1 MPPPPAPPSTLQE
14 NDTPED
20 ILRTLA
26 KPYDLDPDLLL
37 SVAQIE
43 SSLNPHVHPS
53 NKGAI
58 GLMQLMPATATRQK
72 VNIND
77 PYENALGGVRE
88 LADLRDRYGG
98 DLEMMVRRYNGRGP
112 ETTDYARKVLG
123 EYERRK
129 GFAPGT
135 LTAQLNPNHPN
146 DPRDVREAAAAPST
160 AKPAAAPGTP
170 PPAPPKGWDEQHPWL
185 AAAMPALD
193 VAAGVGKGALQTAS
207 NLGRIVHQVPGVDEF
222 TDWLYGFQP
231 PPSPLEQQI
240 TGKQKPVSQ
249 RAFDV
254 LDEDLKPTNTA
265 QAIGKTAEQV
275 GEYFIPSEATAEA
288 GTRLA
293 AATAPLLRPVV
304 GKTLAKVLP
313 RAAAEAASTAG
324 VTAAQGGS
332 AEEVKRAAELG
343 AVLPVATAAA
353 GKGVA
358 KYLETSSGKKLQQAI
373 GPTAQRFKAIAA
385 RIAPRMQREGLGGI
399 GGRQGMI
406 DQAAQKLDEG
416 DQALDAAMAR
426 YGKDQVDPQPII
438 DALERTKD
446 GFRTTQL
453 DAAGNAVLDQHGNPV
468 IVPIDR
474 RVLAQLGALQQTMR
488 NLGPNATL
496 EQLRTVRQV
505 WDRVVNQAGGF
516 AHRAPGA
523 IGQPLRDFDEAWAK
537 REATGALR
545 DLLGQKYPDIAA
557 LNREWSFW
565 KDVIDVFRQTVQR
578 TAPQERSLGSRMLG
592 GALRIAGATLG
603 GELGSKA
610 GGAWAGAGAGLFVA
624 DQLQKA
630 MATPGWRFMSSR
642 ARYQLAQ
649 AMVNQDAGTIGRI
662 LSRVIATGGIG
673 QAPPPSPGAQVAQPP
688 PGPAPGQKWYETPTL
703 NLTISSKEQP

>member
-135 LTAQLNPNHPN
+135 LTAQLNPNDPN
-146 DPRDVREAAAAPST
+146 DPRDVREAVTPST
-160 AKPAAAPGTP
+160 AKPAPAPGTP
-170 PPAPPKGWDEQHPWL
+170 PPAPPKGWDEEHPWL
-185 AAAMPALD
+185 AKAMPALETAAD
-193 VAAGVGKGALQTAS
+193 VGTGIAKGVGQTAT
-207 NLGRIVHQVPGVDEF
+207 NLGRLVHMVPGVTSAVDAF
-222 TDWLYGFQP
+222 WNAMPGAQLRD
-231 PPSPLEQQI
+231 S
-240 TGKQKPVSQ
+240 SQ
-249 RAFDV
+249 AFDV
-254 LDEDLKPTNTA
+254 ADEALRPTNTA
-265 QAIGKTAEQV
+265 QSIGKTGEQLAEWLV
-275 GEYFIPSEATAEA
+275 PGEAIGEA
-288 GTRLA
+288 GTKLA
-293 AATAPLLRPVV
+293 ATLTPSVAPKIVKS
-304 GKTLAKVLP
+304 GIGLAS
-313 RAAAEAASTAG
+313 RAAAEAAGTAG

-332 AEEVKRAAELG
+332 AEEVKHAAELG
-343 AVLPVATAAA
+343 AALPVAFAGA
-353 GKGVA
+353 GKGVS
-358 KYLETSSGKKLQQAI
+358 KYLETSAGKKLQQAI
-373 GPTAQRFKAIAA
+373 GATSQRYKAIAA
-385 RIAPRMQREGLGGI
+385 KIAPRMLKEGLGGPS
-399 GGRQGMI
+399 GRQGMI
-406 DQAAQKLDEG
+406 DKAAKALDEG

-426 YGKDQVDPQPII
+426 YGKDQVDPQPVI

-578 TAPQERSLGSRMLG
+578 TAPQERSLGSRLLG
-592 GALRIAGATLG
+592 GGLRIAGTALG